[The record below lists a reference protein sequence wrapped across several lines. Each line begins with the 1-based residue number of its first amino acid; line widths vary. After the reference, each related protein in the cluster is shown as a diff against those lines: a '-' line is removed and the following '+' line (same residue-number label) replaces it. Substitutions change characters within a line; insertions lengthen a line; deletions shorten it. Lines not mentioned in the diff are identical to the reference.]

1 MWTETYNVFPLS
13 IETVEKVAAA
23 IKAVGW
29 PSGDQYINELKL
41 LHIEAGWEV
50 SQQLGKV
57 IADCKDR

>member
-1 MWTETYNVFPLS
+1 MFPLS